1 MLGQTIFIIDKEKN
15 ILIFLGLLDENVEI
29 KQEELSN
36 ILGEIVSKTNNLT
49 VNSFLEVQIK
59 EKNYFLGNF
68 DKIIIV
74 IQHLKEESPP
84 EEFLFE
90 LNQKFLTEY
99 YNILENYTE
108 NEINK
113 FKSFLGTVKII
124 LPKYINRQLKDLTDI
139 GSEPIIGAMKRDTY
153 PEGISDYKKDEVFW
167 NEASMIKEKYP
178 ANFIEGM
185 IFNLEIYLTISSTQN
200 YKVFVDFSN
209 YPEKPIININGEIN
223 RELGKNLEDLLY
235 FYKNWNIKKPPHV
248 IEIIDELVVVLK
260 KFKEQGKLKKTSEIP
275 KNALPDLIPLP
286 NINNLKKKHEIK

>member
-74 IQHLKEESPP
+74 IQHLKEESAP

-108 NEINK
+108 SEINK
-113 FKSFLGTVKII
+113 FKSFLGTVKMI
-124 LPKYINRQLKDLTDI
+124 LPKYINRQLNDLTDI
-139 GSEPIIGAMKRDTY
+139 GSEPIIGAMKRNAY

-167 NEASMIKEKYP
+167 NEARMIKEKYP

-185 IFNLEIYLTISSTQN
+185 IFNLEIYITISSTQN

-209 YPEKPIININGEIN
+209 YPEKPIININGELN
-223 RELGKNLEDLLY
+223 RELGKNLEDLLF